1 MKTKTTLFLIIF
13 ILLSSVMF
21 ASGEGH
27 DEHGFSWSAFIG
39 KVLNSTLLFGGMFL
53 LLRKPV
59 SKMLSQKALA
69 VINDIQNRE
78 ENLERTTAQYENLLR
93 RLEEIEGEIETME
106 DEAKAGGR
114 LEVQRLEQLGRE
126 EADKIIQFT
135 REEIQNKTEAAV
147 RNLKS
152 RIAQMAIDG
161 FKEDIKSKL
170 NKDMH
175 QKIIEKNIEISGDII
190 ESE

>member
-59 SKMLSQKALA
+59 SKMLSQKALD
-69 VINDIQNRE
+69 VKNDIQNRE